1 MPKRDRN
8 MELLITRNDRLGDFM
23 LAWPAMQTVHRS
35 LPQAQLT
42 VLAPACAV
50 PLASLCEGVTT
61 VVRDPAVP
69 GRWGNARAL
78 ARLLRP
84 SGFDAALALFSRFD
98 VALGLVLTG
107 IPVRVAPATKLA
119 QILYTHRLRQ
129 RRSQS
134 SRPEWVYNLELA
146 EFFLAQLGILQPIR
160 ATAPYLSFPVAEV
173 TAARRRLAERLG
185 IDSARPWVFMHPG
198 HGGSSP
204 TLPTELF
211 ARIGRELAAE
221 GVELILSEG
230 PADKMPVEALSVA
243 LGATP
248 HARYRSLA
256 GLDAYARDLAAAD
269 LFLSGSTGPLHIA
282 GALDVATVAFYPH
295 RRSASATR
303 WQTLNSEGRR
313 LAFMPPSSAAENDFA
328 AIDMGAVVGKIK
340 ALLARLAP
348 DRDRVPTSRRT

>member
-1 MPKRDRN
+1 

-23 LAWPAMQTVHRS
+23 LAWPAMQAVHRS
-35 LPQAQLT
+35 LPEAQLT

-50 PLASLCEGVTT
+50 PLASLCAGVTA
-61 VVRDPAVP
+61 VVQDPAVP

-98 VALGLVLTG
+98 VALGLALAG
-107 IPVRVAPATKLA
+107 IPMRVAPATKPA
-119 QILYTHRLRQ
+119 QVLYTRRLRQ

-134 SRPEWVYNLELA
+134 TRPEWLYNLELA
-146 EFFLAQLGILQPIR
+146 EFFLVQLGVSRPIR
-160 ATAPYLSFPVAEV
+160 TSAPYLSFPAAEV

-185 IDSARPWVFMHPG
+185 IDSARPWVFVHPG

-204 TLPTELF
+204 TLPTDLF
-211 ARIGRELAAE
+211 ARIGRELVTA
-221 GVELILSEG
+221 GSELILSEG
-230 PADKMPVEALSVA
+230 PADKAPVEMLSVA

-303 WQTLNSEGRR
+303 WQTLNNENRR
-313 LAFMPPSSAAENDFA
+313 LAFMPPSSAEENDFA
-328 AIDMGAVVGKIK
+328 AIDMDAVTGKIK
-340 ALLARLAP
+340 VFLARLAP
-348 DRDRVPTSRRT
+348 DRDCAPTSRHT

>member
-1 MPKRDRN
+1 
-8 MELLITRNDRLGDFM
+8 
-23 LAWPAMQTVHRS
+23 
-35 LPQAQLT
+35 
-42 VLAPACAV
+42 
-50 PLASLCEGVTT
+50 
-61 VVRDPAVP
+61 VP

-84 SGFDAALALFSRFD
+84 SDFDAALALFSRFD
-98 VALGLVLTG
+98 VALGLALAG
-107 IPVRVAPATKLA
+107 IPMRVASATKPA
-119 QILYTHRLRQ
+119 QVLYTHRLRQ

-134 SRPEWVYNLELA
+134 TRPEWLYNLELA
-146 EFFLAQLGILQPIR
+146 EFFLAQLGVSRPIR
-160 ATAPYLSFPVAEV
+160 TSAPYLSFPVAEV
-173 TAARRRLAERLG
+173 TAARHRLADRLG
-185 IDSARPWVFMHPG
+185 IDSARSWVFVHPG

-230 PADKMPVEALSVA
+230 PADKVPVEMLSAA

-248 HARYRSLA
+248 HVRYRSLA

-303 WQTLNSEGRR
+303 WQTLNGEDRR
-313 LAFMPPSSAAENDFA
+313 LAFMPPSPVAENDFA

-340 ALLARLAP
+340 VLLARLAP
-348 DRDRVPTSRRT
+348 DRGHAPTSRHT